1 MGAPTEQNIITIS
14 EFEVFMSLSQLKK
27 TAPGPDDI
35 PYWVFKECAYEL
47 SGIITHIF
55 NSSLKSGVVPEA
67 WKKAYITPIPKVRKA
82 SEYRDFADLRLI
94 SVTPI
99 LFRLVEKIVVRRY
112 LWPLMDDE
120 QIFRSFLKFKL
131 FRSRN
136 LPPPESFEL
145 MATKL
150 STGNKE
156 TIFLNIYRPPSSKM
170 STFLDEFQNLLEIFV
185 PSPSEL
191 IISGDFNIHA
201 DSDLSTPNKFSG
213 ILDNFHLTQH
223 INFPTHDDG
232 HTLDLLITRSSSTV
246 VTHLSHHESYQSDHK
261 SFTFK
266 FFPHIRPTTQRSTI
280 QYRSYNTTDV
290 ENFKS
295 DILTSPLYTNSASN
309 ASDLADQFSST
320 LKSILD
326 IHAPIRSKTV
336 VQRPHTP
343 WINPEILQAKRERSR
358 LERCWRRWK
367 SPCDRMKFRAQCNS
381 VRSLISKA
389 KSSFL
394 SNLVTES
401 SDNPRTLWKTL
412 NTILHRKPSNSLPES
427 PDASSL
433 ANTFLDFFKDK
444 IERIRT
450 KFVPSDSPDPFLS
463 PPAPPPKMTNFI
475 PATLTEIH
483 KLISASESKQCPLDS
498 IPTFLLKL
506 CFNELGPIIT
516 NLVNLS
522 LYEGIFPSSFK
533 QALV

>member
-1 MGAPTEQNIITIS
+1 
-14 EFEVFMSLSQLKK
+14 
-27 TAPGPDDI
+27 
-35 PYWVFKECAYEL
+35 
-47 SGIITHIF
+47 
-55 NSSLKSGVVPEA
+55 
-67 WKKAYITPIPKVRKA
+67 
-82 SEYRDFADLRLI
+82 
-94 SVTPI
+94 
-99 LFRLVEKIVVRRY
+99 
-112 LWPLMDDE
+112 
-120 QIFRSFLKFKL
+120 
-131 FRSRN
+131 
-136 LPPPESFEL
+136 

-266 FFPHIRPTTQRSTI
+266 FYPHIRPATQRSTI
-280 QYRSYNTTDV
+280 QYRSYNTIDV

-295 DILTSPLYTNSASN
+295 DILTSPLYTNPASN

-367 SPCDRMKFRAQCNS
+367 SPFDRMKFRAQCNS

-389 KSSFL
+389 KSSFFVQSCNRNIWQPPHTLENPQHNSSSKTFKLTSRVPRCIIPLPTHSLIFSKTKLNASAPNLYHLIFLIRFFLHLPHLQRWPILFLPL
-394 SNLVTES
+394 SLKFTNSFLPLKANNVPLTPSQLSFWNSASMNSVQSSQILSIFLFLKES
-401 SDNPRTLWKTL
+401 F
-412 NTILHRKPSNSLPES
+412 HRHST
-427 PDASSL
+427 
-433 ANTFLDFFKDK
+433 TFVQFQTSTSFP
-444 IERIRT
+444 
-450 KFVPSDSPDPFLS
+450 KFSKKLL
-463 PPAPPPKMTNFI
+463 PPA
-475 PATLTEIH
+475 L
-483 KLISASESKQCPLDS
+483 
-498 IPTFLLKL
+498 
-506 CFNELGPIIT
+506 
-516 NLVNLS
+516 NLPV
-522 LYEGIFPSSFK
+522 F
-533 QALV
+533 